1 MGSKN
6 CVLMT
11 CFKISVTGCRIATM
25 KNSSCVTNN
34 KLKNICKK
42 TFKKIF
48 QVHSWSAKIIK
59 ITVWSKQKIGY
70 WVTYLNLQA
79 FS

>member
-48 QVHSWSAKIIK
+48 QVHS
-59 ITVWSKQKIGY
+59 
-70 WVTYLNLQA
+70 
-79 FS
+79 

>member
-34 KLKNICKK
+34 KLI
-42 TFKKIF
+42 
-48 QVHSWSAKIIK
+48 IIK
-59 ITVWSKQKIGY
+59 KRSRKYFKCTVDQLKLQKSLFDQNKKLVIE
-70 WVTYLNLQA
+70 LLI
-79 FS
+79 